1 MVWFFIFLFG
11 VAIGSFLN
19 VVALRYDGEHFLFS
33 EKQLGGRSH
42 CPHCKKTLRWFELV
56 PLVSFLIQGGRCRRC
71 GISIGWR
78 YPAVEMLSGIIFLAV
93 PLHFS
98 SLASP
103 LGFFSA
109 SLIGLSA
116 IWVLVFELLLL
127 VAYIDI
133 RLGIIP
139 DELNILLFI
148 VGCFTAWFSAMVFGV
163 GNVSFF
169 GSYAALF
176 GLQGNIWINHLV
188 GGFFGAAFFGAIV
201 AVTRGKGMGMGDVKL
216 AFPLG
221 VLFGWPD
228 VLIISMMAFVI
239 GGVFGIGVIA
249 FGKKTMKSAVAFGP
263 FLVAASAITFFAG
276 SALSG
281 WYFHML
287 GL

>member
-127 VAYIDI
+127 VAPGGEFG
-133 RLGIIP
+133 RC
-139 DELNILLFI
+139 NLFQHHDPCLVEMRSRI
-148 VGCFTAWFSAMVFGV
+148 
-163 GNVSFF
+163 
-169 GSYAALF
+169 
-176 GLQGNIWINHLV
+176 GLD
-188 GGFFGAAFFGAIV
+188 AFA
-201 AVTRGKGMGMGDVKL
+201 
-216 AFPLG
+216 
-221 VLFGWPD
+221 
-228 VLIISMMAFVI
+228 
-239 GGVFGIGVIA
+239 
-249 FGKKTMKSAVAFGP
+249 
-263 FLVAASAITFFAG
+263 
-276 SALSG
+276 
-281 WYFHML
+281 
-287 GL
+287 